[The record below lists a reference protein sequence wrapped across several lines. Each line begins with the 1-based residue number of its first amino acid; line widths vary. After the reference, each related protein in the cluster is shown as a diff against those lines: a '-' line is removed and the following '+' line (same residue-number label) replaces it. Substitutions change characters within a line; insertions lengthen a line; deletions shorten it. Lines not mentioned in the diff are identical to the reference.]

1 MRMIYHELE
10 QLLDEVGEQRKGTS
24 TVEALHQIAEA
35 SPRRSLV
42 VVFSDLLDRGGD
54 IDELM
59 AALQHLRHNKHEVVL
74 FHVLEDATEMDFNF
88 QDRPTIFEDLETG
101 EELRLH
107 PAEVREAYQT
117 RMAQLRKDLDV
128 RCAQYRID
136 WVDVDIASGVFP
148 VLSAYLVKRAKM
160 RGARA

>member
-1 MRMIYHELE
+1 M
-10 QLLDEVGEQRKGTS
+10 
-24 TVEALHQIAEA
+24 
-35 SPRRSLV
+35 

-59 AALQHLRHNKHEVVL
+59 DALQHLRHNKHEVVL
-74 FHVLEDATEMDFNF
+74 FHVLEDATEMNFNF
-88 QDRPTIFEDLETG
+88 MDRPTIFEDLETG

-107 PAEVREAYQT
+107 PAEVREVYQS
-117 RMAQLRKDLDV
+117 RMAQLRKELYV

-136 WVDVDIASGVFP
+136 WVDVDIGLGVFP

-160 RGARA
+160 LGARV